1 MKIIANEFVIPFRDG
16 WQSHASHFTLLPD
29 GRVFC
34 VYFYG
39 SKEGA
44 DDVRIYGS
52 MRGTD
57 GIWAEPVA
65 LTEDDGVPHWN
76 PVLFERADGA
86 HVLFYKVGKTIPDWQ
101 TYYKVSFD
109 GCATWS
115 APRELVPGDVSGGRG
130 PVRNKAITLS
140 DGRIVAPGSTE
151 QGEWKC
157 CFDVSADNGE
167 SWTRSADLT
176 ITNEMQGKYE
186 TLTGHGIIQP
196 TLWESGEGVHALMR
210 STEGW
215 IYRTDSKDA
224 VDWCAPYAI
233 GLPNNNSGIDAALA
247 PDGRVFLVCNPIPTN
262 GVRSPLSVYVSTDN
276 GMTFTLFTQLV
287 TGAGKF
293 AYPAIRYANG
303 CLHVTYTWNRKTI
316 GYICLDEID

>member
-1 MKIIANEFVIPFRDG
+1 MKILASEFVIPFREG
-16 WQSHASHFTLLPD
+16 WSSHASHFTLLPD

-57 GIWAEPVA
+57 GLWGEPVA

-86 HVLFYKVGKTIPDWQ
+86 HVLFYKIGKTIPDWK
-101 TYYKVSFD
+101 TYYKLSFD
-109 GCATWS
+109 NCATWS
-115 APRELVPGDVSGGRG
+115 QPKELVEGDTSGGRG
-130 PVRNKAITLS
+130 PVRNKAIILS
-140 DGRIVAPGSTE
+140 DGRILAPGSTE

-157 CFDVSADNGE
+157 CFDVSVDGE
-167 SWTRSADLT
+167 RWERSEDLV
-176 ITNEMQGKYE
+176 ISAEMQGKYE
-186 TLTGHGIIQP
+186 STAAHGIIQP
-196 TLWESGEGVHALMR
+196 TVWESAEGVHALMR
-210 STEGW
+210 STEGY
-215 IYRTDSKDA
+215 IYRADSKDA
-224 VDWCAPYAI
+224 LHWCAPYRTAM
-233 GLPNNNSGIDAALA
+233 PNNNSGIDVATA
-247 PDGRVFLVCNPIPTN
+247 PDGRVFLVCNPIGTN
-262 GVRSPLSVYVSTDN
+262 GVRSPLTIYVSTDN
-276 GMTFTLFTQLV
+276 GTSFTLFTQLV

-293 AYPAIRYANG
+293 AYPAMRYADG

-316 GYICLDEID
+316 GYICLGDI